1 MKIQIASDLHLELLF
16 RIFPKARVVL
26 PAHDADLLILAGDIH
41 LADWAMDAFQDWAT
55 PIIYVA
61 GNHEIYSGDLPAV
74 QSRIRARCEGTRIHF
89 LENESLIIDGVR
101 FLGATLWTDYRIM
114 DHRYSQAAAMDA
126 CESGLN
132 DHTQIRLN
140 GGPFRPAEALVF
152 HQHSRAWL
160 AKELMSA
167 PLCVD
172 KTVVITHHGPHPHS
186 LHAKYE
192 NNPMNGGF
200 VSNLRD
206 LVVQADFWVHGH
218 VHDSFDYEVGKCR
231 VLANPAGYARNVR
244 TARNEQE
251 LILENPNFDP
261 MLVFDTNEDSSSG
274 RHC

>member
-1 MKIQIASDLHLELLF
+1 MKIQFASDLHLEFIF
-16 RIFPKARVVL
+16 RTFPKARVVQ

-41 LADWAMDAFQDWAT
+41 LADWAIDAFCDWT
-55 PIIYVA
+55 KPIICVI
-61 GNHEIYSGDLPAV
+61 GNHESYGGDLPAV
-74 QSRIRARCEGTRIHF
+74 ISNIRERSARTNIHF
-89 LENESLIIDGVR
+89 LENNSLIINGVR

-140 GGPFRPAEALVF
+140 GGPFRPAEALIF

-160 AKELMSA
+160 AKELMST

-172 KTVVITHHGPHPHS
+172 KTVVISHHGPHPHS
-186 LHAKYE
+186 LHARYE

-206 LVVQADFWVHGH
+206 LVVQADFWIHGH

-231 VLANPAGYARNVR
+231 VMANPAGYARNVR
-244 TARNEQE
+244 EARHETE

-261 MLVFDTNEDSSSG
+261 MLVFDTNNG
-274 RHC
+274 RDAG